1 MSPVSKRVTKESILI
16 SEESMKQKAIP
27 RMILAAL
34 SCVFL
39 FSSHAVAGLTGE
51 TNYDVYDSTMATMS
65 GKSYSGGIDI
75 VYSQQATGTA
85 AAKTRSILKCEDGT
99 WVGSNKS
106 VQVNMYSYLGGH
118 LLTLADVN
126 PYGSGIYCQAVKVD
140 PTPLANGN
148 RTVWFSMSGNGA
160 GDGDW
165 YSVVVD
171 EDFTSVEVAAASEFS
186 QPGCWEVEWSTD
198 TTLGSI
204 PFFAGKETNAWTEPH
219 AIYIHS
225 GGSLQK
231 VVDVGGYSCGFAFDD
246 EGNLY
251 TGTYTSSGPTDRQYV
266 RLYSTAQIRNAVTNS
281 TTLTASDAISTIPI
295 PAGGNSADTYLGAND
310 LERDPDGNI
319 YVTANGSWNANFNS
333 DLGFVFRIDAC
344 TDINN
349 PPTSM
354 TKIAS
359 GSFDST
365 KTDWQKSLAYDG
377 ASNLASGGHYN
388 PTSSSMTGNRLYVDQ
403 DFAWGSGGPD
413 VVSGLGDDANS
424 DSDSIPDCFDNAY
437 LTTNANQI
445 DADLDMYGNMA
456 DGDFNNDNSCN
467 VIDEAW
473 LNTYIGTSNPVYDM
487 NSDGTVDSADESL
500 FLSRKGSGAPYY

>member
-1 MSPVSKRVTKESILI
+1 
-16 SEESMKQKAIP
+16 MKQKAIP

-39 FSSHAVAGLTGE
+39 FSSYAVAGLEGE
-51 TNYDVYDSTMATMS
+51 TGYDVYDVTMATMS

-85 AAKTRSILKCEDGT
+85 AAKTRSILKCEDGE
-99 WVGSNKS
+99 WVSGTKT

-118 LLTLADVN
+118 LLNLANVN
-126 PYGSGIYCQAVKVD
+126 PYGSGMTGIYCQAVKVD
-140 PTPLANGN
+140 PTALANGN
-148 RTVWFSMSGNGA
+148 RTVWFSMTGNGS

-171 EDFTSVEVAAASEFS
+171 EDFTSVEVTAASEFS

-198 TTLGSI
+198 STLGSI
-204 PFFAGKETNAWTEPH
+204 PFFAGKELDAWNDPH
-219 AIYIHS
+219 AIYVYS
-225 GGSLQK
+225 GGTLQE
-231 VVDVGGYSCGFAFDD
+231 VVEVGGYSCGFAFDD
-246 EGNLY
+246 DGNLY
-251 TGTYTSSGPTDRQYV
+251 TGTYTSSGPTNQQHV
-266 RLYSTAQIRNAVTNS
+266 RLYTAAQIRNAVTNNS
-281 TTLTASDAISTIPI
+281 VLDVSDAVSTIPI
-295 PAGGNSADTYLGAND
+295 PAAGASGDIYIGAND

-319 YVTANGSWNANFNS
+319 YVTANGGWNS
-333 DLGFVFRIDAC
+333 DYDSDMGFVFRIDAF
-344 TDINN
+344 TDPSN
-349 PPTSM
+349 PPTTM
-354 TKIAS
+354 TKIAE

-377 ASNLASGGHYN
+377 ASSLATGGHYN

-424 DSDSIPDCFDNAY
+424 DQDSIPDCFDNAY
-437 LTTNANQI
+437 LTANAKQI

-456 DGDFNNDNSCN
+456 DGDFNNDGTC
-467 VIDEAW
+467 DATD
-473 LNTYIGTSNPVYDM
+473 NTEMTNKEGTSDPVVDM
-487 NSDGTVDSADESL
+487 NSDGTVDIEDRALILPRL
-500 FLSRKGSGAPYY
+500 FKNAPYY